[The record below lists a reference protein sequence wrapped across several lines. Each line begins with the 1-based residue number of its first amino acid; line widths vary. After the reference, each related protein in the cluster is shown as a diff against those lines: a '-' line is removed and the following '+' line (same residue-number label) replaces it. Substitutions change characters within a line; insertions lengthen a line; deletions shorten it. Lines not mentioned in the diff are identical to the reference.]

1 MKTVAPVYRPKG
13 ERAISIAKRTLEL
26 ASITI
31 FFYLHSCRA
40 YSPDVN
46 HRAIAGLWKLKQ
58 KPEYSPISYPLKEFT
73 VYPKVPNKLKNNEN
87 NSKEVLLML
96 KEDGSFQQYSDQDQ
110 KVPDKVQFFTK
121 SDEKFT
127 ILDRYCEFGKLRG
140 KWSLVGGKLILATDR
155 PMKEDGTTTSIPK
168 KNEENPDTILEGEVV
183 ATTEESLYDNP
194 VLGSR
199 RDGPQADTSPTTDAR
214 TNRKST
220 PEKPVQRRNDAK
232 NSQNPVSDTHLSVPK
247 GQVNVGRFTY
257 PQRHPSFFEAPMFN
271 PRASG
276 KFELQQVLGTL
287 NTQQQKSDE
296 EFEEKFTES
305 DFYNKTFLLT
315 SHPMPK
321 FQPKGN
327 VRWSIK
333 YNKFVEDPP
342 PKSKNKKNE
351 EEMMDQPI
359 HQIRVLEMKFFAN
372 NTFAT
377 IGGIGSDILRG
388 RFSIVGKEKD
398 HLWLQVILFGFGR
411 SVSGSVFSEG
421 KSLSKD
427 DEKTYWG
434 KIEYVDEE
442 SSKGNEESTGAETNE
457 YYDVLDQKS
466 ADSKPLKPDRQ
477 LIVKGSVLFGYGL
490 EPLPI
495 GKFILAETNSEQ
507 MDVFDDEDEDEEVND
522 LEDEDDNDWKSDKF
536 FYHDDAFQ

>member
-1 MKTVAPVYRPKG
+1 MQTIAPAYRPKG

-31 FFYLHSCRA
+31 FLYLHSCRA
-40 YSPDVN
+40 YSAVVN

-58 KPEYSPISYPLKEFT
+58 KLESSPISYPLKEFT

-110 KVPDKVQFFTK
+110 KAPDKLQIFTK

-140 KWSLVGGKLILATDR
+140 KWSLVGGKLILAADR
-155 PMKEDGTTTSIPK
+155 PMKEDGTTTSIPQ

-183 ATTEESLYDNP
+183 ATTEEGLYDNP

-199 RDGPQADTSPTTDAR
+199 RDDPQADTSPTTGPR
-214 TNRKST
+214 TSHKSM

-276 KFELQQVLGTL
+276 KFELKQVLGTL
-287 NTQQQKSDE
+287 NTQQQKNDE
-296 EFEEKFTES
+296 EFEEKFSES

-315 SHPMPK
+315 SHPIPK

-333 YNKFVEDPP
+333 YNKFVG
-342 PKSKNKKNE
+342 
-351 EEMMDQPI
+351 
-359 HQIRVLEMKFFAN
+359 
-372 NTFAT
+372 TC
-377 IGGIGSDILRG
+377 
-388 RFSIVGKEKD
+388 
-398 HLWLQVILFGFGR
+398 
-411 SVSGSVFSEG
+411 
-421 KSLSKD
+421 
-427 DEKTYWG
+427 
-434 KIEYVDEE
+434 DEE
-442 SSKGNEESTGAETNE
+442 
-457 YYDVLDQKS
+457 
-466 ADSKPLKPDRQ
+466 
-477 LIVKGSVLFGYGL
+477 F
-490 EPLPI
+490 
-495 GKFILAETNSEQ
+495 
-507 MDVFDDEDEDEEVND
+507 DEEF
-522 LEDEDDNDWKSDKF
+522 DERRDCT
-536 FYHDDAFQ
+536 